1 MLFCEL
7 DKGWKSEGLCLLT
20 TVGVVGLDHWES
32 HCRISKV
39 LQILILILIQPSQI
53 LIQPSPPAIS
63 GVCKTVL
70 RFNNSLERLG
80 EVRIAVIFMVCV
92 CHREGCR
99 CSQQREELQRG
110 GSRTQELGR
119 PVVLSQRGYVDRAY
133 FSQHG
138 VSTHVLRQQGRL
150 PGL

>member
-32 HCRISKV
+32 HCRSKV
-39 LQILILILIQPSQI
+39 LQILILI

-119 PVVLSQRGYVDRAY
+119 PVVLSQRSYVDRAF